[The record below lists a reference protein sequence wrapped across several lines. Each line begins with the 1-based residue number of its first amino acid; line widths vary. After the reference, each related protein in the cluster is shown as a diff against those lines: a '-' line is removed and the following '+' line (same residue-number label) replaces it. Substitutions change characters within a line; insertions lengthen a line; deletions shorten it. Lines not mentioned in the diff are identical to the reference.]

1 MKQNEIQHLDD
12 LIIDEK
18 NIKNVAR
25 KYQSQGGF
33 IIRVCKTVYTCG
45 LSAIF
50 FYLHDNRH
58 DLITCR
64 DINGASKYRSGA
76 C

>member
-1 MKQNEIQHLDD
+1 MKQNEIQHIDD

-33 IIRVCKTVYTCG
+33 IQN
-45 LSAIF
+45 
-50 FYLHDNRH
+50 FYVNKFG
-58 DLITCR
+58 IM
-64 DINGASKYRSGA
+64 
-76 C
+76 

>member
-1 MKQNEIQHLDD
+1 MLHLQASNTN
-12 LIIDEK
+12 ID
-18 NIKNVAR
+18 VD
-25 KYQSQGGF
+25 YF
-33 IIRVCKTVYTCG
+33 YTVCKTVYTCG
-45 LSAIF
+45 LPAIL

-58 DLITCR
+58 DLITCP

>member
-1 MKQNEIQHLDD
+1 MVNMSCAFYMGLQNRIYLLPFGH
-12 LIIDEK
+12 
-18 NIKNVAR
+18 
-25 KYQSQGGF
+25 
-33 IIRVCKTVYTCG
+33 
-45 LSAIF
+45 F

>member
-1 MKQNEIQHLDD
+1 MSINNQY
-12 LIIDEK
+12 LILQSAK
-18 NIKNVAR
+18 NKYRNVFDF
-25 KYQSQGGF
+25 YT
-33 IIRVCKTVYTCG
+33 VCKTVYTCG
-45 LSAIF
+45 LPAIL

-58 DLITCR
+58 DLITCP